1 MKQIMINYFQ
11 KCKEALKKFKLIL
24 SNIFINILIYLIK
37 FYKFFISSALG
48 HRCRFLPTCSE
59 YFIESL
65 KIHGLKKGI
74 FLGSKRILKCH
85 PVKLLGG
92 SHGLDLVPEKRK
104 IKNN

>member
-1 MKQIMINYFQ
+1 M
-11 KCKEALKKFKLIL
+11 
-24 SNIFINILIYLIK
+24 
-37 FYKFFISSALG
+37 
-48 HRCRFLPTCSE
+48 
-59 YFIESL
+59 ESL

-92 SHGLDLVPEKRK
+92 SDGIDLVPDKRK

>member
-1 MKQIMINYFQ
+1 MKQIIINYFQ
-11 KCKEALKKFKLIL
+11 KCKEALKKFKLTF
-24 SNIFINILIYLIK
+24 SNIFKNILIYLIK

-92 SHGLDLVPEKRK
+92 SDGIDLVPDKRK